1 MKRRSLVWAGLMVF
15 VAIYAAATFR
25 VLLRSS
31 AASPVAGAGK
41 VTVRFAHFYLEPGL
55 REAYAQIA
63 ADYMRL
69 HPEVEVQQIAVPQR
83 IFNAWAKTQLIGG
96 TAPDLVLV
104 DGGQFTLEDLARH
117 FTPLHEWVESPN
129 PYNAGTPAASLPW
142 RETFID
148 GLTGSYDSRLL
159 SYYSI
164 PTSLFT
170 NRVFY
175 NRSLWREI
183 FGTESP
189 PADYE
194 AFRAACVAIEAWG
207 AARGQPLVPLAG
219 SVYNAPFLIDFLF
232 GTQTQR
238 RQFEV
243 AWSAHLRADLS
254 PSVALLQGRWGFA
267 DPALQSAF
275 HIVRDI
281 GRHIQPGFL
290 QLQRDDANFAFLQG
304 RTVMLASGAHE
315 AASLR
320 AQAEFPLGVFALP
333 VPGTAHPAYGAQML
347 GPVTEAN
354 IRPAGAFGLTR
365 ASRNPAQAVDFL
377 RYLTSQAAAARFA
390 ALSGW
395 LTAVADA
402 PIPAALEPFR
412 PVTAGFANGFDLSIR
427 RRHPDAKRVADTNL
441 HLLLAAGSDEQAVAA
456 YTAALDR
463 DYRPALRLDL
473 ESRAANTRRN
483 VMRQDGN
490 LAAYR
495 WLSRAAPGDAV
506 LARKFNEVA
515 EQIDGNEAENY
526 FILHELARTAAG
538 SNPPARP

>member
-1 MKRRSLVWAGLMVF
+1 MKRRPLVWAGLAAF
-15 VAIYAAATFR
+15 ALIYAVATVR
-25 VLLRSS
+25 VLILS
-31 AASPVAGAGK
+31 ATASPVANAK

-63 ADYMRL
+63 ADYMHL
-69 HPEVEVQQIAVPQR
+69 HPGVRVEQIAVPQR

-117 FTPLHEWVESPN
+117 FTPLHEWVEAPN
-129 PYNAGTPAASLPW
+129 PYNSGTDVADLPW

-170 NRVFY
+170 NRVFF
-175 NRSLWREI
+175 NRALWREI
-183 FGTESP
+183 FGTETP
-189 PADYE
+189 PSDYE
-194 AFRAACVAIEAWG
+194 DFLAACERIEAWG
-207 AARGQPLVPLAG
+207 AARGRPLVPLAG

-254 PSVALLQGRWGFA
+254 PSVALLQGRWDFS
-267 DPALQSAF
+267 DPALQAAF
-275 HIVRDI
+275 RIVRDV

-304 RTVMLASGAHE
+304 RAVMLASGAHE

-333 VPGTAHPAYGAQML
+333 VPGTDHPRYGAQIF

-365 ASRNPAQAVDFL
+365 TSREPVQAVDFL
-377 RYLTSQAAAARFA
+377 RYLTSQATAARFA

-402 PIPAALEPFR
+402 QIPAALDPFR
-412 PVTAGFANGFDLSIR
+412 PVTAGYANGFDLSIR

-441 HLLLAAGSDEQAVAA
+441 HLLIAAGSDDAAVAA
-456 YTAALDR
+456 YTAALAR
-463 DYRPALRLDL
+463 DYPPALRLDL
-473 ESRAANTRRN
+473 ENRVANTRRN

-495 WLSRAAPGDAV
+495 WMSQAAPDDTV
-506 LARKFNEVA
+506 LKRRFNEVA

-526 FILHELARTAAG
+526 FIMHELARTAAATQ
-538 SNPPARP
+538 PPARP